1 MESVRLSELYT
12 SVQCEGPNTG
22 KLTQFVRF
30 AGCNMRCPGWPCD
43 TQHAIQPS
51 IFLHQSEKLGV
62 ADLTW
67 RIEEEG
73 AATGAKNICLTGG
86 EPFLQDND
94 LLKELVDNLL
104 RRGYTVE
111 CFSNGSFIYP
121 DWALGR
127 VTFVMDWKLEGSGE
141 ASTKYSERLDNARM
155 MFATDNIKFVVMDD
169 RDLHSA
175 RAVWQALIN
184 IDGVR
189 AQFWVGPAWDRIEIP
204 VIIDFVKKHK
214 LPWRL
219 NVQVHKY
226 IWPADERGV

>member
-1 MESVRLSELYT
+1 M
-12 SVQCEGPNTG
+12 
-22 KLTQFVRF
+22 
-30 AGCNMRCPGWPCD
+30 
-43 TQHAIQPS
+43 
-51 IFLHQSEKLGV
+51 
-62 ADLTW
+62 
-67 RIEEEG
+67 
-73 AATGAKNICLTGG
+73 
-86 EPFLQDND
+86 
-94 LLKELVDNLL
+94 
-104 RRGYTVE
+104 
-111 CFSNGSFIYP
+111 
-121 DWALGR
+121 
-127 VTFVMDWKLEGSGE
+127 
-141 ASTKYSERLDNARM
+141 DNARM
-155 MFATDNIKFVVMDD
+155 LFATDNIKFVVMDD